1 MRGKPRRTYV
11 DGVHS
16 SQAQRCK
23 SRRLRQEEQCRPHP
37 TTPPKPST
45 PTHPQTVGL
54 SLPAAGVVLCRVMRR
69 GRLSRSVQ
77 RGPPQPQGSSSGRGD
92 NGSRGQSDRA
102 TSEGHRQPPR
112 PGKAERVLHLLAP
125 WVPFWTYDL

>member
-37 TTPPKPST
+37 TTPVLTQLPLLLLSDPRVSLLT
-45 PTHPQTVGL
+45 TDELLSSSHPRLATRALFLTHL
-54 SLPAAGVVLCRVMRR
+54 KISD
-69 GRLSRSVQ
+69 SES
-77 RGPPQPQGSSSGRGD
+77 QGSQIAAPLAAWGCLQNRF
-92 NGSRGQSDRA
+92 RA
-102 TSEGHRQPPR
+102 KG
-112 PGKAERVLHLLAP
+112 V
-125 WVPFWTYDL
+125 